1 MQCTDYATGSGPGGQ
16 RGLTAISWI
25 FIIALAVFLG
35 MIGLKLVPIYLN
47 HYTIQTV
54 LRQLPEEPFI
64 GDKGPAEIRKSLLTR
79 FKINSI
85 YDFDPNNIKIQKGLR
100 NYTVEVTYTVREP
113 VMGNVDMLV
122 SFSDSVEITP
132 TGP

>member
-1 MQCTDYATGSGPGGQ
+1 MQCTDYATVSGPSRQ

-35 MIGLKLVPIYLN
+35 MIGLKLVPIYLT
-47 HYTIQTV
+47 HYNIQTV

-64 GDKGPAEIRKSLLTR
+64 GEKGPAEIRRSLMAR

-100 NYTVEVTYTVREP
+100 NYVVDVTYTVREP
-113 VMGNVDMLV
+113 IIGNVDILV
-122 SFSDSVEITP
+122 SFSDSVEITSTAP
-132 TGP
+132 

>member
-1 MQCTDYATGSGPGGQ
+1 MQSIDTARRLSPNRQ

-35 MIGLKLVPIYLN
+35 MIGLKLVPIYLEN
-47 HYTIQTV
+47 YSIQTL

-64 GDKGPAEIRKSLLTR
+64 GEKGPAEIRKSLMAR

-85 YDFDPNNIKIQKGLR
+85 YDFDPNKIKIQKGLR
-100 NYTVEVTYTVREP
+100 NYVVDITYEVRKP
-113 VMGNVDMLV
+113 VIGNVDMVV
-122 SFSDSVEITP
+122 SFSDSVEIP
-132 TGP
+132 TTQ

>member
-1 MQCTDYATGSGPGGQ
+1 MQCTDYATGSGPSRQ

>member
-1 MQCTDYATGSGPGGQ
+1 MQSNDSARRLSPRRQ

-25 FIIALAVFLG
+25 FIIAIAVFLG
-35 MIGLKLVPIYLN
+35 MIGLKLVPIYLQ

-64 GDKGPAEIRKSLLTR
+64 GDKGPAEIRKSLIAR

-85 YDFDPNNIKIQKGLR
+85 YDFDPNKIKIQKGLR
-100 NYTVEVTYTVREP
+100 SYLVDVSYEVREP

-122 SFSDSVEITP
+122 SFSDSVEIP
-132 TGP
+132 TTQ

>member
-1 MQCTDYATGSGPGGQ
+1 MQSIDTARRLSPKRQ

-25 FIIALAVFLG
+25 LIIAIAVFLS
-35 MIGLKLVPIYLN
+35 MIGLKLVPIYLE
-47 HYTIQTV
+47 HYSIQTL

-64 GDKGPAEIRKSLLTR
+64 GEKGPAEIRKSLIAR

-100 NYTVEVTYTVREP
+100 NYVVDVTYTVRKP

-122 SFSDSVEITP
+122 SFSDSVEIP
-132 TGP
+132 TTQ

>member
-1 MQCTDYATGSGPGGQ
+1 MQSIDTARRLSPNRQ

-35 MIGLKLVPIYLN
+35 MIGLKLVPIYLEN
-47 HYTIQTV
+47 YSIQTL

-64 GDKGPAEIRKSLLTR
+64 GEKGPAEIRKSLIAR

-100 NYTVEVTYTVREP
+100 NYVVDVTYTVRKP

-122 SFSDSVEITP
+122 SFSDSVEIP
-132 TGP
+132 TTQ

>member
-1 MQCTDYATGSGPGGQ
+1 MQCTDYATVSGPSRQ

-35 MIGLKLVPIYLN
+35 MIGLKLVPIYLT
-47 HYTIQTV
+47 HYNIQTV

-85 YDFDPNNIKIQKGLR
+85 YDFDPNNIRIQKGLR